1 MYLPPR
7 MNMTGRSLSR
17 TASVILVMAIW
28 SPSARTTLAW
38 ASSLLASILPSAWR
52 IAAAFS
58 PSALVTV
65 ALRARS
71 AAACSSMARCMVSE
85 GLISWI
91 STVLSM
97 MPQSAMSSEMLSLSR
112 ALIFSRDD
120 RASSRFISPMMER
133 SDVWTRFWMARR

>member
-1 MYLPPR
+1 
-7 MNMTGRSLSR
+7 
-17 TASVILVMAIW
+17 
-28 SPSARTTLAW
+28 
-38 ASSLLASILPSAWR
+38 
-52 IAAAFS
+52 
-58 PSALVTV
+58 
-65 ALRARS
+65 
-71 AAACSSMARCMVSE
+71 MVSE